1 MRSVGIRELR
11 QRASEIVRRVAEEGE
26 TYEITDRGRP
36 AGLLVPP
43 RASGLK
49 ELERRGLVR
58 RAEGDLLSVRPLRLR
73 RGQRRPS
80 AVVDEGR
87 SERD

>member
-1 MRSVGIRELR
+1 MKRVGIRELR

-36 AGLLVPP
+36 AGLLIAP
-43 RASGLK
+43 RPAGLA

-58 RAEGDLLSVRPLRLR
+58 RAEGDLLRVGPVRLR

-80 AVVDEGR
+80 ELVDEGR
-87 SERD
+87 SD

>member
-1 MRSVGIRELR
+1 MNRVGIRELR

-36 AGLLVPP
+36 AGLLIAP
-43 RASGLK
+43 RPTGLA

-58 RAEGDLLSVRPLRLR
+58 RAEGDLLRIDPVKLP
-73 RGQRRPS
+73 RGRRRPS
-80 AVVDEGR
+80 DLVGEGR
-87 SERD
+87 GE

>member
-1 MRSVGIRELR
+1 MNRVGIRELR
-11 QRASEIVRRVAEEGE
+11 QRASEILRKVAEEGE

-36 AGLLVPP
+36 AGLLIPP

-58 RAEGDLLSVRPLRLR
+58 KGEGDLLSFKPLRLR

-80 AVVDEGR
+80 DLVDQGR
-87 SERD
+87 AD

>member
-1 MRSVGIRELR
+1 MERVGVRELR
-11 QRASEIVRRVAEEGE
+11 QRASEILRRVSEDGE

-36 AGLLVPP
+36 AALLIAA

-58 RAEGDLLSVRPLRLR
+58 RGEGDLLAHKPLKMK
-73 RGQRRPS
+73 RGARRPS
-80 AVVDEGR
+80 DLVSEGR
-87 SERD
+87 DE